1 MTVLYDNNEIRL
13 MLRNLMSEMYNNGEI
28 DIFNR
33 KQVNMIIERILYKLK
48 PNNLPDIEDLK
59 QLIVRETAFS

>member
-59 QLIVRETAFS
+59 QLIERETAIS